1 MPDLFFYLFS
11 IFTILCA
18 FGVVLNRN
26 TVNAAIC
33 LLLSLFGVAALFT
46 LLDAYL
52 LAVLLVLVYAGAVV
66 ALFLFIV
73 MLLDTQG
80 GHNRPFKPV
89 AIFASTAGFAL
100 LLSGALMLVT
110 RGEWPAHAASVA
122 AAPTGSVL
130 KSYAEL
136 LFTTYLLP
144 VQIMGFLLLI
154 AMLGVI
160 VLCKKFEGL
169 EDVK

>member
-1 MPDLFFYLFS
+1 MADLFFY
-11 IFTILCA
+11 IFAAFTVVCA
-18 FGVVLNRN
+18 AGVVLNRN
-26 TVNAAIC
+26 AVHGAFC
-33 LLLSLFGVAALFT
+33 LLLALVGVAALFT

-66 ALFLFIV
+66 ALFLFII
-73 MLLDTQG
+73 MLLDVQG
-80 GHNRPFKPV
+80 GRKRPVKKLGLV
-89 AIFASTAGFAL
+89 ASLIGFAL
-100 LLSGALMLVT
+100 LFLGALTLLS
-110 RGEWPAHAASVA
+110 RGEPAISPVK
-122 AAPTGSVL
+122 APPLGAIL
-130 KSYAEL
+130 KNYADL

-144 VQIMGFLLLI
+144 VELIGFLLLV